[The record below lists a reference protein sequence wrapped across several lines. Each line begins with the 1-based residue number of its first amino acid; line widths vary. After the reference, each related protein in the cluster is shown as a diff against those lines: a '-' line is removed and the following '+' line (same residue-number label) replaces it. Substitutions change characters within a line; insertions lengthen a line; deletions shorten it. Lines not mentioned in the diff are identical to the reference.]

1 MASDAGAGSNEAP
14 RKTLDDIRRELEAE
28 YPLTTTDHRVGE
40 PDEAPA
46 RVSLPPYPD
55 EEQEAVERSR
65 SARHRSRRTRGRA
78 IAAAIGA
85 IAGQVLLV
93 VFYFALTWDSIWP
106 GAPARA
112 PEIVEPRAEPSAA
125 VLPPPPA
132 PTPAPAV
139 DRHLEAFRAELE
151 ALADKLQRSE
161 SRIAGME
168 SRVRGVESSVRKL
181 GDDVASAAVARRAE
195 RARPVPR
202 QTADTAAPAAAVPP
216 APAPVTTES
225 ERWIPSD
232 RPVPRNTS
240 RPRNVRPLAEPVA
253 PSTHSMLLE
262 PRTDATPSLA
272 TRPQSPEPV
281 APATDVAPSQAAS
294 VPSVSASASAVPP
307 TLRDRVRDEWR
318 MFKQGLALVGEDL
331 KTTVSDLARK
341 VRGE

>member
-106 GAPARA
+106 GAPASA
-112 PEIVEPRAEPSAA
+112 PEVIEPRAEPAPA
-125 VLPPPPA
+125 VLPPP

-202 QTADTAAPAAAVPP
+202 QTADTPAPAAALPS

-232 RPVPRNTS
+232 RPVPRSSS
-240 RPRNVRPLAEPVA
+240 RRNAGPLAETVA

-262 PRTDATPSLA
+262 PRTDAPQSLA
-272 TRPQSPEPV
+272 TRPQPPQPH
-281 APATDVAPSQAAS
+281 APATDVAPSRAAS
-294 VPSVSASASAVPP
+294 VPSESPSASAMPP
-307 TLRDRVRDEWR
+307 TLGDRVRDEWR
-318 MFKQGLALVGEDL
+318 MFKQGLALVGEDV
-331 KTTVSDLARK
+331 KATVSDLARK

>member
-125 VLPPPPA
+125 VPPA

-202 QTADTAAPAAAVPP
+202 QTADTPAPAAAVPS
-216 APAPVTTES
+216 APTPVTTES

-262 PRTDATPSLA
+262 PRTDATQSLA
-272 TRPQSPEPV
+272 TGPQSPEPV
-281 APATDVAPSQAAS
+281 APATAVAPSHAAS
-294 VPSVSASASAVPP
+294 APSESASASAMPP